1 MTKLTLS
8 QLSSLLFRACD
19 DLRGNMDAS
28 EYKEYIFGMLFLKR
42 LSDLFDQEREQLGKD
57 LKAKGMADAIIATQ
71 LVNPDKYTF
80 FVPEEAHWSTI
91 RHLKTNVGTSLNKA
105 LEALEDANVDAL
117 QDVLKGINFNKKIGQ
132 RTLDD
137 DTLANF
143 IQNFEKIPLRDG
155 NFEFPDLLGAA
166 YEYLIKFFADSA
178 GKKAGEF
185 YTPADVVRT
194 LVEIVDPQPGTSIY
208 DPTRGSGGMLIQTRD
223 YIRECGG
230 DPRDLSL
237 FGQESIGTTWSICK
251 MNMLLH
257 GISHADIRQEDT
269 LRRPQHKAEN
279 TELKRYDRVLANPP
293 FSQNYIR
300 KDIEYPGRFAV
311 WMPEKGKKADL
322 MFVQHMLAV
331 LKADGKMATVMPHGV
346 LFRGGEEKE
355 ARKHFIERGW
365 LGAVIG
371 LPAGLFYGTGI
382 PACVLVMN
390 KQGAMVE
397 GKPRS
402 HVIFI
407 NADREYREGKAQ
419 NFLRPE
425 DISKIVHVYRN
436 LAQGGADVPAYA
448 RRVPVEEIA
457 AEDFN
462 CNIRRYVDNAPPA
475 EPHDVRA
482 HLHGGVPVVEIDALS
497 CYWQNYPGLRERCFI
512 LPAISTGEA
521 DSLPSP
527 PGRGAGG
534 EGAHVVRP
542 NAPLPAELLTLA
554 RNLRHQG
561 TDAENLMWRLLRDR
575 QIAGAK
581 FRRQHPFAPY
591 VLDFYCHELKLAIE
605 LDGGQHNEPEGRAR
619 DTRRDEFLEVQGI
632 RTLRFWNNQVF
643 AETEAVLE
651 AIYQV
656 VVESANRLPSP
667 PAPLPV
673 GEGSIKP
680 SPLGRG
686 LGEETAFSLSPR
698 ERAGVR
704 EGGNYADFAPEITDR
719 RAIAEQVKTDPGVAA
734 AHAAFLQ
741 TLEIWWQTN
750 LPLVVALAPSNGQK
764 GNVYELRRALLASI
778 AAIFSPL
785 PAIAST
791 TSPLPPGE
799 GPGVREKITSEAKTQ
814 FLLTAHQIRGAFAR
828 YVDDLKADLK
838 SIAASGWGPE
848 LIPDAD
854 ILASQFPEL
863 LAEMEQKR
871 LRLAE
876 LAALFAA
883 ADEEDYEDS
892 DDSGVLPGDEVKALK
907 AKLKEARASARLAKK
922 EGDKGDWTAYMHEA
936 EEIEKRLARHKALE
950 DEAKQLKA
958 ELRATEKTQE
968 KQVAA
973 ARKKIGTDE
982 AKGVILER
990 LHRLLL
996 QTYEGYLRADQ
1007 RACIAALENLHG
1019 KYAVTAKQIEAQRDE
1034 AAAKLK
1040 GFLVE
1045 LGYE

>member
-42 LSDLFDQEREQLGKD
+42 LSDLFDQEREQLGRD
-57 LKAKGMADAIIATQ
+57 LKAKGMAEAIIATQ
-71 LVNPDKYTF
+71 LANPDKYTF
-80 FVPEEAHWSTI
+80 FVPPDAHWSTI
-91 RHLKTNVGTSLNKA
+91 RHLKTNVGTALNKA
-105 LEALEDANVDAL
+105 LETLEDANVDAL
-117 QDVLKGINFNKKIGQ
+117 EDVLKHINFNKKIGS

-143 IQNFEKIPLRDG
+143 IQNFEKIPLRDE

-194 LVEIVDPQPGTSIY
+194 LVEIVDPQPGMSIY
-208 DPTRGSGGMLIQTRD
+208 DPTVGSGGMLIQTRD

-237 FGQESIGTTWSICK
+237 FGQESMGTTWSICK

-257 GISHADIRQEDT
+257 GIDHAVIRQEDT
-269 LRRPQHKAEN
+269 LRRPQHKADN
-279 TELKRYDRVLANPP
+279 NELMRFDRVLANPP
-293 FSQNYIR
+293 FSQNYIK

-355 ARKHFIERGW
+355 ARKHFIDRGW
-365 LGAVIG
+365 LEAVIG

-390 KQGAMVE
+390 KQRAQDR
-397 GKPRS
+397 K

-425 DISKIVHVYRN
+425 DLSKIVHVYRS

-448 RRVPVEEIA
+448 RRVPVEEVA

-462 CNIRRYVDNAPPA
+462 CNIRRYVDNAPPP

-482 HLHGGVPVVEIDALS
+482 HLHGGVPVVEIDALAR
-497 CYWQNYPGLRERCFI
+497 YWHNYPGLRTRCFT
-512 LPAISTGEA
+512 P
-521 DSLPSP
+521 
-527 PGRGAGG
+527 R
-534 EGAHVVRP
+534 
-542 NAPLPAELLTLA
+542 
-554 RNLRHQG
+554 
-561 TDAENLMWRLLRDR
+561 TDANVGWVSP
-575 QIAGAK
+575 QGVTQQTPAYIADMPTPPHQACEK
-581 FRRQHPFAPY
+581 
-591 VLDFYCHELKLAIE
+591 I
-605 LDGGQHNEPEGRAR
+605 
-619 DTRRDEFLEVQGI
+619 
-632 RTLRFWNNQVF
+632 
-643 AETEAVLE
+643 
-651 AIYQV
+651 
-656 VVESANRLPSP
+656 SAY
-667 PAPLPV
+667 A
-673 GEGSIKP
+673 
-680 SPLGRG
+680 G
-686 LGEETAFSLSPR
+686 LTQPTDS
-698 ERAGVR
+698 V
-704 EGGNYADFAPEITDR
+704 YADFAPEIADR
-719 RAIAEQVKTDPGVAA
+719 RALAEIVKTDPSIAT
-734 AHAAFLQ
+734 AHTAFLQ
-741 TLEIWWQTN
+741 TLETWWQSN
-750 LPLVVALAPSNGQK
+750 LPLVEALAPTNGHK
-764 GNVYELRRALLASI
+764 GNVYALRRALLASI
-778 AAIFSPL
+778 EQAFAG
-785 PAIAST
+785 ST
-791 TSPLPPGE
+791 
-799 GPGVREKITSEAKTQ
+799 
-814 FLLTAHQIRGAFAR
+814 LLTGHQIRGAFAR

-871 LRLAE
+871 LRIAE

-883 ADEEDYEDS
+883 ADEEDYEDSDDS

-907 AKLKEARASARLAKK
+907 AKLKEARAGAKLAKK
-922 EGDKGDWTAYMHEA
+922 EGDKGELAAYLA
-936 EEIEKRLARHKALE
+936 EVDELEKRLARHKALE

-958 ELRATEKTQE
+958 ELRATEKKQE
-968 KQVAA
+968 ELVAA
-973 ARKKIGTDE
+973 AREKISTDE
-982 AKGVILER
+982 ARGVILER

-1007 RACIAALENLHG
+1007 RACTAALENLHG
-1019 KYAVTAKQIEAQRDE
+1019 KYAVTAKQIEAKRDE
-1034 AAAKLK
+1034 AAAKLR